1 MFLFACLMYNI
12 GINLYG
18 GKMKRLFL
26 YLTIVAMP
34 LLFAGCKKTDT
45 NDLKSIM
52 TTEANG
58 AMSPTTVA
66 ASESKADKD
75 NKKPTAKAKEG
86 ITEQPQ
92 SFSKDKSE
100 ISYPKLTGSKD
111 DTSLNTMIS
120 DNAKL
125 GLSTFA
131 ASPDSDV
138 KIKYNIKNQSG
149 KRMSIVYTG
158 KSGDSNIIFTN
169 NIDLESGKS
178 IGLSDFADPLTL
190 ANYILSDD
198 VELEN
203 ATNSQAAG
211 FTEYKKNLTVDTLKA
226 LLEDAD
232 FPLIKKND
240 VNEGFPKLF
249 SYESGGDIYI
259 SIPLPHELGDY
270 VLVKYSPSTK

>member
-1 MFLFACLMYNI
+1 MYNI

-34 LLFAGCKKTDT
+34 LLFAGCKKKDT
-45 NDLKSIM
+45 SDLKSIM

-66 ASESKADKD
+66 ASESKSAND
-75 NKKPTAKAKEG
+75 NKKPTAEAKKS
-86 ITEQPQ
+86 ITEQPEN
-92 SFSKDKSE
+92 FSKDKSE

-131 ASPDSDV
+131 ATPDSNV

-158 KSGDSNIIFTN
+158 KSGDNNIIFTN

-198 VELEN
+198 VVLEN
-203 ATNSQAAG
+203 ASNAQASG
-211 FTEYKKNLTVDTLKA
+211 FAEYKKTLSVDILKT

-232 FPLIKKND
+232 FPLVKEND
-240 VNEGFPKLF
+240 VNEGFPKVF
-249 SYESGGDIYI
+249 SYESGGDIFI
-259 SIPLPHELGDY
+259 AIPVSHELGDY
-270 VLVKYSPSTK
+270 VLVKYSPATK

>member
-1 MFLFACLMYNI
+1 
-12 GINLYG
+12 
-18 GKMKRLFL
+18 MKRLFL

-45 NDLKSIM
+45 SDLKSIM

-66 ASESKADKD
+66 ASESSSAKD
-75 NKKPTAKAKEG
+75 NKKPTAEAKNS
-86 ITEQPQ
+86 ITEQSQ

-131 ASPDSDV
+131 KTHDSDV

-198 VELEN
+198 VVLEN
-203 ATNSQAAG
+203 ASNAQAAG
-211 FTEYKKNLTVDTLKA
+211 FAEYKKTLSVDILKT

-232 FPLIKKND
+232 FPLIKEND
-240 VNEGFPKLF
+240 INEGFPKVF
-249 SYESGGDIYI
+249 SYEAGGDIFI
-259 SIPLPHELGDY
+259 AIPVSHELGDY
-270 VLVKYSPSTK
+270 VLVKYSPATK